1 MSHIEAGV
9 AFSKLMKLSHRRGF
23 IDRESYVAQYLALAL
38 FTIGVTRT
46 LGVDDL
52 LAAFACGSSLTWFCR
67 LRLLTPRIQGL
78 RSAGTATSIPR
89 LKTKSSLR
97 SLISCST
104 AAASYTSVHGSHSP
118 NSTLQNWVSPR
129 GDSSCCSLRYLRF
142 VGFLLFCF
150 CIAGFRRLRGGG
162 KRCFL
167 VILVGCAVLF
177 VSVNYDL
184 CVLF

>member
-104 AAASYTSVHGSHSP
+104 AAASCTLVLGCRFTCSMRRNWGSH
-118 NSTLQNWVSPR
+118 
-129 GDSSCCSLRYLRF
+129 
-142 VGFLLFCF
+142 
-150 CIAGFRRLRGGG
+150 RGGWSF
-162 KRCFL
+162 FL
-167 VILVGCAVLF
+167 SAFCSSAASRRSFYSTNGCRR
-177 VSVNYDL
+177 
-184 CVLF
+184 